1 MGRRIRWLGVVLI
14 LCFGLVIIQLT
25 NIQFGRAAHLRTDR
39 AVAINKANP
48 DNFRGTILAANGSV
62 LAESVP
68 NPAKGTGT
76 GENPHDYIRSYP
88 YGPLFSGVVGYSS
101 FYYGTGG
108 VESVY
113 NDELGQHAQ
122 PAQTLTQLLSP
133 PPKTTDNV
141 TLTVLPYLQQVAQQ
155 ACADIENGNKD
166 CGVVAIT
173 PQTGAV
179 TALYSN
185 PPYDPNPLASPNI
198 ATEQAA
204 AVADEVPDAE
214 GYEPAVP
221 LTTQRTNLPGSTF
234 KVVTTAA
241 VYNLMPSLSD
251 FRFAVAPCT
260 GTLPDSDKQ
269 ICNDGATPATANPC
283 GGSIQVMLPESCD
296 PGYAELGLALGGQTL
311 YEQATLFGFDSV
323 PPIDLVGFEEGAVAP
338 SNFPTPTELSQG
350 NEPGLPG
357 IAYSAFGQ
365 QDVTATVLQ
374 MAMVASAVANG
385 GALMTPHV
393 MAQIRNAQGAV
404 VQTFKPTIYKQS
416 LSAAAAAQIVP
427 LMQQVAIS
435 GTAADV
441 GFPRSLDVAVKTGTA
456 QTGNGANDTN
466 DWMIGFAPAN
476 DPKVA
481 VAVEVPLQPTSDT
494 GALVAGPIM
503 LKMLEAALNPPPG
516 Q

>member
-1 MGRRIRWLGVVLI
+1 VGRRIRWLGVVLI

-25 NIQFGRAAHLRTDR
+25 NIQFGRAANLRTAR
-39 AVAINKANP
+39 AVAINKSNP
-48 DNFRGTILAANGSV
+48 NNYRGTILAANGTV

-68 NPAKGTGT
+68 NTDKAD
-76 GENPHDYIRSYP
+76 NFHDYIRQYP
-88 YGPLFSGVVGYSS
+88 YGPLFSDIVGYSS
-101 FYYGTGG
+101 FYFGTGG

-113 NDELGQHAQ
+113 NNELGLHAQ
-122 PAQTLTQLLSP
+122 SAKTITQLLSP
-133 PPKTTDNV
+133 PPPTTDNI
-141 TLTVLPYLQQVAQQ
+141 TLTVNPYLQQVAQQ
-155 ACADIENGNKD
+155 QCAAIESVNKD
-166 CGVVAIT
+166 CGIVAMI
-173 PQTGAV
+173 PQTGAI
-179 TALYSN
+179 TAMYNN
-185 PPYDPNPLASPNI
+185 PSYDPTPLASPNI
-198 ATEQAA
+198 STEQAA
-204 AVADEVPDAE
+204 AVADQVEDAE

-251 FRFAVAPCT
+251 FNFPGAPCT
-260 GTLPDSDKQ
+260 PTLPDSNRM
-269 ICNDGATPATANPC
+269 ICNDGATAATANPC
-283 GGSIQVMLPESCD
+283 GGDIQVMLPESCD
-296 PGYAELGLALGGQTL
+296 PGYAELGLALGAATL

-323 PPIDLVGFEEGAVAP
+323 PPIDLVGFEDHAVAP

-374 MAMVASAVANG
+374 MCMVAAAVANG

-404 VQTFKPTIYKQS
+404 VQTFKPTVYKQS

-427 LMQQVAIS
+427 LMEQVAIS
-435 GTAADV
+435 GTAAGV
-441 GFPRSLDVAVKTGTA
+441 FPRSLDVAVKTGTA
-456 QTGNGANDTN
+456 QTGNGASNTN

-503 LKMLEAALNPPPG
+503 RAMLEAALNPPPG